1 VTPRRRD
8 AALAAAALLGLLAVA
23 AALGVPPAALLD
35 PVPAALGA
43 AGALALE
50 LPFYLAPERA
60 HRLWYRP
67 GVGAGATLAVVLAG
81 GALATLAGVRTI
93 TALLAGLLTYF
104 FLLGLTVAGVLPSAG
119 EGTGSGRSGR
129 SPSPARGL
137 TVRRPTGR
145 PMARE
150 VTHTADGPLYLDEDD
165 IDPERGDIAVCL
177 CGLSDE
183 YPFCD
188 GSHRAV
194 QDEPEGGR
202 YKYVDGERREIAS
215 IEYVGDGEHDPNGAD
230 GTGAAETSESESESG
245 GN

>member
-119 EGTGSGRSGR
+119 EGTGSGRSG
-129 SPSPARGL
+129 
-137 TVRRPTGR
+137 GR
-145 PMARE
+145 P
-150 VTHTADGPLYLDEDD
+150 P
-165 IDPERGDIAVCL
+165 
-177 CGLSDE
+177 
-183 YPFCD
+183 
-188 GSHRAV
+188 
-194 QDEPEGGR
+194 
-202 YKYVDGERREIAS
+202 RRE
-215 IEYVGDGEHDPNGAD
+215 D
-230 GTGAAETSESESESG
+230 
-245 GN
+245 